1 MLKRLSLVVLTVAA
15 LGSVALSAGTL
26 ACGSPDPE
34 PRDSEPLA
42 AGGAMSQDP
51 VHWTAE
57 IDEESLAPGA
67 KVTVNVRA
75 TIDAGWYIYSITQ
88 GEGGPVPSKIS
99 LAAEQPFTLAGEVE
113 GTKPTVKFDQN
124 FSMEVEMHESQ
135 VSYTVPVQVSADAG
149 SDVKEMHVRA
159 RYQAC
164 TNRVCLPAQTERIAL
179 PVAITPTAGV

>member
-1 MLKRLSLVVLTVAA
+1 MLKRLSLVMLAVAA

-42 AGGAMSQDP
+42 TGGAMSQDP